1 MVHRSRTLVSLAA
14 AVGVALASAGWSL
27 AQEAEP
33 VSPPSSEPQSVA
45 DPVVE
50 DAAPK
55 APEGATTEPTDPF
68 GRPAVQGEVRFD
80 PAANTIDLH
89 VVDTDIALVL
99 RMLTEQTQTN
109 ILASPSVKGRVTA
122 SLYRV
127 SLREALDAILR
138 SNGLAFREE
147 GNFVY
152 VFTNEELAEKQSA
165 LRTRRTEVFQ
175 LHYTPVSAA
184 QAALRSVL
192 SDKVKVETT
201 TTDGVGGT
209 LIINDFEENLEQVK
223 RVLAEVDRRPAQILV
238 EATIV
243 VVSLNDENK
252 LGVNLTLL
260 GGVDFTGLTGTV
272 INPASGPGLNN
283 ALNGGILNQPIGTP
297 IIESGYVAGQTGG
310 GGLKLGIVANNVSV
324 FIEALE
330 TAADTMVMANPKLLV
345 LDRQQGEVR
354 VGAELYYR
362 SSITVTDGGNTQGT
376 TDKLETGTTLRFTP
390 TVGEDGYVMLQIT
403 PEEST
408 GTLVQDQFGS
418 LPQKNLARVN
428 SSIIVK
434 DGHTV
439 VIGGLFRESSTRS
452 RSQAPGLGSLPLIGA
467 AFRSQTDSTRREEI
481 LILLTPHIVRD
492 TDALSADGSKTADR
506 VEQMRVSM
514 RRGMMWFGR
523 ERLAESWYRAA
534 LDELAKPDANRGR
547 ARAFVDAA
555 LTLNP
560 RFTEAL
566 DLRRDLV
573 GKELVG
579 VDNSLTR
586 HIVKRL
592 FVAPAPAPDTGAV
605 PVGDPFSKV
614 QPQMPATDAAQDA
627 TATVNP

>member
-1 MVHRSRTLVSLAA
+1 MIHHSRSLVSLAA
-14 AVGVALASAGWSL
+14 AAGVTLAFAGWTL
-27 AQEAEP
+27 GQEVAPETPAVTEPPLVTEPAPETEPVAETGAEP
-33 VSPPSSEPQSVA
+33 L
-45 DPVVE
+45 
-50 DAAPK
+50 
-55 APEGATTEPTDPF
+55 PEAVDPF
-68 GRPAVQGEVRFD
+68 GKPAVQGEVRFD
-80 PAANTIDLH
+80 PADNTIDLH

-138 SNGLAFREE
+138 SNGLSFREE

-152 VFTNEELAEKQSA
+152 VFTDAELAEKQSA
-165 LRTRRTEVFQ
+165 LRTRRTEV
-175 LHYTPVSAA
+175 LRVHYTTVSGA

-201 TTDGVGGT
+201 AAADGTGGT
-209 LIINDFEENLEQVK
+209 LIINDFEENLDKAK
-223 RVLAEVDRRPAQILV
+223 RVLAEIDRRPEQILV

-243 VVSLNDENK
+243 VVSLTEENK
-252 LGVNLTLL
+252 FGVNLTLL

-272 INPASGPGLNN
+272 TNPATGPGLNN

-297 IIESGYVAGQTGG
+297 IIESGYIAGQVGG
-310 GGLKLGIVANNVSV
+310 GGLKLGIATNNIAA

-330 TAADTMVMANPKLLV
+330 TTADTMVLANPKLLV
-345 LDRQQGEVR
+345 LNRQQGEVR

-362 SSITVTDGGNTQGT
+362 SSITITDGGNSQGT

-390 TVGEDGYVMLQIT
+390 TIGENGYVMLSIT

-428 SSIIVK
+428 SSIIVR

-439 VIGGLFRESSTRS
+439 VIGGLFRESSTKS
-452 RSQAPGLGSLPLIGA
+452 RSQAPGLGNLPLIGA

-481 LILLTPHIVRD
+481 LILLTPHIIRD
-492 TDALSADGSKTADR
+492 TDALSADGVNTADR
-506 VEQMRVSM
+506 IEQMRVSL

-534 LDELAKPDANRGR
+534 LDELAKPDANRNR
-547 ARAFVDAA
+547 AKSFVDAA

-560 RFTEAL
+560 KFTEAL
-566 DLRRDLV
+566 DLRQELV

-586 HIVKRL
+586 HIVRRL
-592 FVAPAPAPDTGAV
+592 FVAPNATVV
-605 PVGDPFSKV
+605 PEGDPFSKV
-614 QPQMPATDAAQDA
+614 DAAPVEAQTSDDS

>member
-1 MVHRSRTLVSLAA
+1 MNHRSRSFVSLTA
-14 AVGVALASAGWSL
+14 AVAVTLASAGWTL
-27 AQEAEP
+27 AQEVASEAPADAQQAPAPLAAAEP
-33 VSPPSSEPQSVA
+33 VAETAPP
-45 DPVVE
+45 
-50 DAAPK
+50 AAP
-55 APEGATTEPTDPF
+55 ESVDPF
-68 GRPAVQGEVRFD
+68 GKPAVQGEVRFD

-109 ILASPSVKGRVTA
+109 ILASPNVKGRVTA

-152 VFTNEELAEKQSA
+152 VFTNEEIAEKQSA
-165 LRTRRTEVFQ
+165 LRSRRTEVFRLQ
-175 LHYTPVSAA
+175 YTTVSGA

-192 SDKVKVETT
+192 SDKVKVETTT

-209 LIINDFEENLEQVK
+209 LIINDFEENLEQAK
-223 RVLAEVDRRPAQILV
+223 RVIAEVDRRPAQILV

-252 LGVNLTLL
+252 FGVNLTLL

-272 INPASGPGLNN
+272 TNPASGPGLNN
-283 ALNGGILNQPIGTP
+283 ALTGGILNQPIGTP
-297 IIESGYVAGQTGG
+297 FIESGYVAGQVGG
-310 GGLKLGIVANNVSV
+310 GGLKLGIATNNVAA

-390 TVGEDGYVMLQIT
+390 TIGEDGYVMLQIT

-428 SSIIVK
+428 SSIIVR

-452 RSQAPGLGSLPLIGA
+452 RSQTPGLGNLPLIGP

-492 TDALSADGSKTADR
+492 TEALSAEGNNTADR
-506 VEQMRVSM
+506 IEQMRVSL
-514 RRGMMWFGR
+514 RRGMMWWGR

-534 LDELAKPDANRGR
+534 LDELAKPNPNRGM
-547 ARAFVDAA
+547 ARSFVDAA

-560 RFTEAL
+560 KFNEAL

-579 VDNSLTR
+579 VDNALTR
-586 HIVKRL
+586 GIVKRL
-592 FVAPAPAPDTGAV
+592 FVAPDTGAV
-605 PVGDPFSKV
+605 PAGDPFSKV
-614 QPQMPATDAAQDA
+614 EPAKPEASEDT